1 MTAWGQLG
9 ELCVWH
15 NVSRWLEQLHWQN
28 GSWKRDSTETEACGE
43 IEEGSAERS
52 STSSGENIPGLVDD
66 QRSEKDRPPQS
77 GGCNFLSK
85 KSLSKNHR
93 TAFAQALLFRNIPA
107 SQVCPFPRRHDK
119 KATLYQS
126 SFSMFL
132 IQLSSFNP
140 AGLQAACANVH
151 SPCTTVDF
159 TFNASDVGIPDT
171 VGSSMGMAYVVT
183 EMSAFATNIA
193 FCHDCTS
200 SNYIRR
206 LTDNIS
212 MITELNTFGK

>member
-1 MTAWGQLG
+1 MEE
-9 ELCVWH
+9 EL
-15 NVSRWLEQLHWQN
+15 RLL
-28 GSWKRDSTETEACGE
+28 
-43 IEEGSAERS
+43 RS
-52 STSSGENIPGLVDD
+52 STGPGMFFPGPVDD

-77 GGCNFLSK
+77 GGC
-85 KSLSKNHR
+85 
-93 TAFAQALLFRNIPA
+93 RNIPA

-119 KATLYQS
+119 KATLKTQS

>member
-1 MTAWGQLG
+1 MT
-9 ELCVWH
+9 
-15 NVSRWLEQLHWQN
+15 
-28 GSWKRDSTETEACGE
+28 
-43 IEEGSAERS
+43 IECS
-52 STSSGENIPGLVDD
+52 
-66 QRSEKDRPPQS
+66 QS
-77 GGCNFLSK
+77 VHSIVPAK
-85 KSLSKNHR
+85 KSLSKSHSLV
-93 TAFAQALLFRNIPA
+93 FALALFCRNIPA

-119 KATLYQS
+119 KATLKTQS

>member
-1 MTAWGQLG
+1 MTIECSQSVHSIVATKK
-9 ELCVWH
+9 EP
-15 NVSRWLEQLHWQN
+15 EQKPKN
-28 GSWKRDSTETEACGE
+28 GFCS
-43 IEEGSAERS
+43 GS
-52 STSSGENIPGLVDD
+52 
-66 QRSEKDRPPQS
+66 
-77 GGCNFLSK
+77 
-85 KSLSKNHR
+85 SL
-93 TAFAQALLFRNIPA
+93 QNIPA

-119 KATLYQS
+119 KATLKTQS

>member
-1 MTAWGQLG
+1 MTIECSQSVHSIVATKK
-9 ELCVWH
+9 EP
-15 NVSRWLEQLHWQN
+15 EQKPKN
-28 GSWKRDSTETEACGE
+28 GFCS
-43 IEEGSAERS
+43 GS
-52 STSSGENIPGLVDD
+52 
-66 QRSEKDRPPQS
+66 
-77 GGCNFLSK
+77 F
-85 KSLSKNHR
+85 
-93 TAFAQALLFRNIPA
+93 

-119 KATLYQS
+119 KATLKTQS

>member
-1 MTAWGQLG
+1 MYTAVRRYHWNDRCDRAGTEKEIRPEWGMEE
-9 ELCVWH
+9 EL
-15 NVSRWLEQLHWQN
+15 RLL
-28 GSWKRDSTETEACGE
+28 
-43 IEEGSAERS
+43 RS
-52 STSSGENIPGLVDD
+52 STSSGKNIPGPVDD

-85 KSLSKNHR
+85 KSLSKNQR
-93 TAFAQALLFRNIPA
+93 TAFAQALFCRNIPA

-119 KATLYQS
+119 KATLKTQS

>member
-1 MTAWGQLG
+1 MT
-9 ELCVWH
+9 
-15 NVSRWLEQLHWQN
+15 
-28 GSWKRDSTETEACGE
+28 
-43 IEEGSAERS
+43 IECS
-52 STSSGENIPGLVDD
+52 
-66 QRSEKDRPPQS
+66 QS
-77 GGCNFLSK
+77 VHSIVPAK
-85 KSLSKNHR
+85 KSLSKSHSLV
-93 TAFAQALLFRNIPA
+93 FAQALFCRNIPA

-119 KATLYQS
+119 KATLKTQS

-151 SPCTTVDF
+151 
-159 TFNASDVGIPDT
+159 
-171 VGSSMGMAYVVT
+171 SMGMAYVVT

>member
-1 MTAWGQLG
+1 MP
-9 ELCVWH
+9 WH
-15 NVSRWLEQLHWQN
+15 ILAPRRGCFSNHLPLRRVRILAEHFY
-28 GSWKRDSTETEACGE
+28 RMETKFP
-43 IEEGSAERS
+43 IR
-52 STSSGENIPGLVDD
+52 
-66 QRSEKDRPPQS
+66 Q
-77 GGCNFLSK
+77 K
-85 KSLSKNHR
+85 KSLSKNQR
-93 TAFAQALLFRNIPA
+93 TAFAQALLCRNIPA

-119 KATLYQS
+119 KATLKTQS

>member
-1 MTAWGQLG
+1 MEE
-9 ELCVWH
+9 EL
-15 NVSRWLEQLHWQN
+15 RLL
-28 GSWKRDSTETEACGE
+28 
-43 IEEGSAERS
+43 RS
-52 STSSGENIPGLVDD
+52 STGPGKSIPGPVDD

-77 GGCNFLSK
+77 GSCSSCK
-85 KSLSKNHR
+85 KRELKTKTKGRFSFQLP
-93 TAFAQALLFRNIPA
+93 FYRNIPA
-107 SQVCPFPRRHDK
+107 SQVCSFPRRHDK
-119 KATLYQS
+119 KATLKTQS

>member
-1 MTAWGQLG
+1 MEE
-9 ELCVWH
+9 EL
-15 NVSRWLEQLHWQN
+15 RLL
-28 GSWKRDSTETEACGE
+28 
-43 IEEGSAERS
+43 RS
-52 STSSGENIPGLVDD
+52 STGPGMFFPGPVDD

-77 GGCNFLSK
+77 GG
-85 KSLSKNHR
+85 
-93 TAFAQALLFRNIPA
+93 RNIPV

>member
-1 MTAWGQLG
+1 M
-9 ELCVWH
+9 EEC
-15 NVSRWLEQLHWQN
+15 E
-28 GSWKRDSTETEACGE
+28 E
-43 IEEGSAERS
+43 IEERGVQRDHPPAPEKTFRGRWMI
-52 STSSGENIPGLVDD
+52 SG
-66 QRSEKDRPPQS
+66 RKRTDRRRACILLLLQ
-77 GGCNFLSK
+77 K
-85 KSLSKNHR
+85 KSLSKNPR
-93 TAFAQALLFRNIPA
+93 MAFAQALFCRNILA
-107 SQVCPFPRRHDK
+107 LRVCPFPRRHDK

>member
-1 MTAWGQLG
+1 MG
-9 ELCVWH
+9 
-15 NVSRWLEQLHWQN
+15 N
-28 GSWKRDSTETEACGE
+28 GRGAE
-43 IEEGSAERS
+43 IIKIIHRPRK
-52 STSSGENIPGLVDD
+52 NIPGPVDD

-85 KSLSKNHR
+85 KSLSKNQR
-93 TAFAQALLFRNIPA
+93 TAFAQALLCRNIPA

-132 IQLSSFNP
+132 IQLSSFTP

-151 SPCTTVDF
+151 SPCTPVDF

-171 VGSSMGMAYVVT
+171 VGSSMGMAHFIT
-183 EMSAFATNIA
+183 EMSCLFT
-193 FCHDCTS
+193 DCTLS
-200 SNYIRR
+200 HTIAPP
-206 LTDNIS
+206 
-212 MITELNTFGK
+212 